1 MFNFEVLLS
10 TIIAY
15 VVSTI
20 INYILTVK
28 WVFNIKGI
36 NSKRKNFTLFL
47 TFSLLGLLVTE
58 IIMWYGCKILS
69 INYLVVKIFAV
80 GIVMIINYVT
90 RKIFLK

>member
-1 MFNFEVLLS
+1 MNVLL
-10 TIIAY
+10 
-15 VVSTI
+15 
-20 INYILTVK
+20 TVE
-28 WVFNIKGI
+28 
-36 NSKRKNFTLFL
+36 NFTLFL